1 MQHILLVDDEP
12 EVVHAL
18 SRVLRK
24 EYHISKAFS
33 AEQALE
39 LLREQP
45 IDLILSDIRM
55 PHVDG
60 IELLT
65 QIKSLYPGISRVLL
79 SGYADMEQS
88 QAAISNHIAEII
100 LAKPWDNFE
109 LKTILKIILRCQHL
123 EQANRELQ
131 NENVQLKSEK
141 LTT

>member
-55 PHVDG
+55 PNVDG

-65 QIKSLYPGISRVLL
+65 QIKSLYPEISRVLL

-109 LKTILKIILRCQHL
+109 LKTILKIILRCRHL

-131 NENVQLKSEK
+131 HENVQLKSEK